1 MTTSKTQKPLLGKF
15 RMTGILAIKTGLH
28 IGGGGENLSIGG
40 LDKAVA
46 RDPLTKEPYLPGSSI
61 KGKLRSILERFYNEP
76 LNRSTYT
83 GGMYLY
89 RHECDSADPWLL
101 TEGSNELHVGANE
114 CPVCRIFGATGK
126 SDALIPGDKG
136 WKKEKGLNYPARLI
150 IRDSHL
156 LTESANKLKQID
168 TGLYMT
174 EWKFENGLDRVTAA
188 ANPRQVERI
197 PAGSKFGFELIYTVE
212 DEQQAVEDLKSI
224 AIAISILEDD
234 ALGGHGS
241 RGYGKVEFE
250 TLKLYYRGIDQYRNL
265 TAEGSTS
272 LTPIATMENTAVLLE
287 QFGTLTTTVN
297 RLLPGSEA

>member
-1 MTTSKTQKPLLGKF
+1 MTVAKMQKLLLGKI
-15 RMTGILAIKTGLH
+15 RLTGTIAVKTGLH
-28 IGGGGENLSIGG
+28 IGGGGENLTIGG

-76 LNRSTYT
+76 LNRSTYA
-83 GGMYLY
+83 GGMNLY
-89 RHECDSADPWLL
+89 RHECDSADPWFL
-101 TEGSNELHVGANE
+101 TEDSSEVHVGANE
-114 CPVCRIFGATGK
+114 CPVCRVFGSTGK
-126 SDALIPGDKG
+126 SDTLIQTSEGRKT
-136 WKKEKGLNYPARLI
+136 EKGLNYPARLI

-156 LTESANKLKQID
+156 LTESANRLKQID

-188 ANPRQVERI
+188 ANPRQIERI
-197 PAGSKFGFELIYTVE
+197 PAGSEFGFELIYTVE
-212 DEQQAVEDLKSI
+212 DEQQAIEDLKSI
-224 AIAISILEDD
+224 AIAIAILEDD

-250 TLKLYYRGIDQYRNL
+250 KMKFYYRGIDQYRHL
-265 TAEGSTS
+265 TTEASNF

-287 QFGTLTTTVN
+287 QFGTLTATVN
-297 RLLPGSEA
+297 RLLPGSAS